1 MLNAGDFIHEIG
13 IGLLITHRPGG
24 KLAAWPLRVVP
35 DGRAAWREGARKEGE
50 GLPLKAR
57 FIVRLEAALIRQV
70 TDCPRASATFQDGHR
85 YCFLSGLARIARD
98 SATVLLEL
106 EVLAAEYRELPGAE
120 ELWGRSLDVTQ
131 RA

>member
-1 MLNAGDFIHEIG
+1 MQDIGDFIHEIG
-13 IGLLITHRPGG
+13 IGMLITHRPGG

-35 DGRAAWREGARKEGE
+35 EGRAVWREGARKEGE

-70 TDCPRASATFQDGHR
+70 TDCPRVGATFQDGHR
-85 YCFLSGLARIARD
+85 YCFLSGLARIAQD
-98 SATVLLEL
+98 SAAPLLEM
-106 EVLAAEYRELPGAE
+106 EVLAAEYRELPEAE
-120 ELWGRSLDVTQ
+120 DLWGRSLDVTR